1 MTHPRPMAMPGR
13 PHPQPQPSHQA
24 SQSGPR
30 CCIMRRAGRLESPS
44 GGTPA
49 TRPAATACV
58 APPPWAP
65 PLQRLTPPWPPPSPP
80 CAPPAFRLLAA
91 VAPPPPTS

>member
-24 SQSGPR
+24 SLSGPPWLLAA
-30 CCIMRRAGRLESPS
+30 CAGAGRLEPPS

-65 PLQRLTPPWPPPSPP
+65 PLQPLPPPWPPPPP
-80 CAPPAFRLLAA
+80 
-91 VAPPPPTS
+91 